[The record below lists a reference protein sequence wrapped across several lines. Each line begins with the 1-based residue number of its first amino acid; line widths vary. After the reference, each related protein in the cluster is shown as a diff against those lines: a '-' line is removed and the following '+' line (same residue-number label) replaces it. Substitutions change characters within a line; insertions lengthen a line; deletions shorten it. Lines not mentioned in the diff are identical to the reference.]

1 MAQVVVIQHAGVVGA
16 CTEDGYAMLDA
27 SISIREKTS
36 WLVEMLI
43 VVFQIMKEYRQKN
56 DDQLKRM
63 TEQLSANFEAD
74 VGKLNKSIEKMIET
88 EVSKLNFMI
97 TSIGEENDMVLRMLI
112 LK

>member
-1 MAQVVVIQHAGVVGA
+1 
-16 CTEDGYAMLDA
+16 
-27 SISIREKTS
+27 
-36 WLVEMLI
+36 MLI

-63 TEQLSANFEAD
+63 TEQLSADFEAD

-88 EVSKLNFMI
+88 EVSILNFMI